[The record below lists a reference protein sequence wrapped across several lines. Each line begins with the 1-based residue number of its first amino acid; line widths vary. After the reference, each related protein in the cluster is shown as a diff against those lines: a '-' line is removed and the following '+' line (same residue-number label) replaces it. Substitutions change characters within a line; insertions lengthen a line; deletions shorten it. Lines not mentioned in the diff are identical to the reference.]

1 MRNIKSSLVIPRL
14 SVVENI
20 TFILSILLLFMQ
32 PLKNA
37 ISIFS
42 YIDEFAVLFSFMAFA
57 YTVIRRRSISTIEG
71 KIIASF
77 LLFIIVGLFGNT
89 LSKVDRS
96 TAAILTDVLSYGK
109 FFMMI
114 IGGVALF
121 DSLKNSKWIFSIIV
135 KLVRCLVV
143 VGLILAILNQIIDL
157 GMRDDIRYG
166 MYCFSYIYDTAAIF
180 SWYCYMFIL
189 VLSIDLLNGV
199 NRKRIIFVL
208 LNMCLWLFTGRSRG
222 FAFCAIYIMLVL
234 LLRMYE
240 IKQKQLK
247 IKIGYFVMLGLLG
260 VIVAWN
266 QLVFYFTTTTEARS
280 ILLYVGIDLFKKYFP
295 LGAGLATFGTAAA
308 QKYYSP
314 VYGMGSCRNQL
325 FQRAVRPCISGIS
338 DDGLCGDLRST
349 DFFGADF
356 QQYALRADR
365 RCSVYRDSVLQPDE
379 NGKSVQTDLRQSLK
393 PGKSEERKDSRQ
405 KAVSRRRV

>member
-114 IGGVALF
+114 IG
-121 DSLKNSKWIFSIIV
+121 
-135 KLVRCLVV
+135 
-143 VGLILAILNQIIDL
+143 
-157 GMRDDIRYG
+157 
-166 MYCFSYIYDTAAIF
+166 
-180 SWYCYMFIL
+180 
-189 VLSIDLLNGV
+189 
-199 NRKRIIFVL
+199 
-208 LNMCLWLFTGRSRG
+208 
-222 FAFCAIYIMLVL
+222 
-234 LLRMYE
+234 
-240 IKQKQLK
+240 
-247 IKIGYFVMLGLLG
+247 
-260 VIVAWN
+260 
-266 QLVFYFTTTTEARS
+266 
-280 ILLYVGIDLFKKYFP
+280 
-295 LGAGLATFGTAAA
+295 
-308 QKYYSP
+308 
-314 VYGMGSCRNQL
+314 
-325 FQRAVRPCISGIS
+325 
-338 DDGLCGDLRST
+338 
-349 DFFGADF
+349 
-356 QQYALRADR
+356 
-365 RCSVYRDSVLQPDE
+365 
-379 NGKSVQTDLRQSLK
+379 
-393 PGKSEERKDSRQ
+393 
-405 KAVSRRRV
+405 